1 MAVIKEEEIRQNG
14 IKDIAVRMMTAARTA
29 PKAKGR
35 DNLEI
40 LYIDG
45 EEMDR
50 MAGKMEEISQRMEIP
65 FFSRDAGNVKDSS
78 GMVLIGTRIKT
89 GGLKYCGL
97 CGFENCTEKEQHP
110 DVPCIFNTN
119 DLGIAVGSAVATAAD
134 NRVDNRI
141 MYTAGMAAL
150 ELKIFS
156 PEVKVVFG
164 IPLSV
169 TGKSPFFDRK

>member
-1 MAVIKEEEIRQNG
+1 MAVIKEEDLRQAG
-14 IKDIAVRMMTAARTA
+14 IKDVAVRMMTAARTA

-45 EEMDR
+45 EDMTL
-50 MAGKMEEISQRMEIP
+50 MAQKMEEISQRMDIP
-65 FFSRDAGNVKDSS
+65 FFTRDAGNVKDSS
-78 GMVLIGTRIKT
+78 GMVLIGTKIKT

-97 CGFENCTEKEQHP
+97 CGFKNCAEKEQYP

-134 NRVDNRI
+134 HRVDNRI

-150 ELKIFS
+150 ELKIF
-156 PEVKVVFG
+156 PAEVKVVFG
-164 IPLSV
+164 IPLSA